1 MKLFRPF
8 VIIGIILIS
17 ILVLA
22 ILNGYITYPTKPKQ
36 VIGYPKHP
44 DSIDQISKR
53 VLTNQ
58 AVTIEKTITTTDN
71 YQTFLISYPSDNFK
85 LYTLMSKPVGS
96 PPEGGW
102 PVIIVNHGYIPPTQY
117 STTSSYINTFNY
129 FASQGFI
136 VLKPDYRGHDNSEG
150 QPDPILGRLQYAVD
164 VLNLIDDV
172 KSINEANPNKIYLY
186 GHSMGG
192 DVSLMVAEAS
202 SQIKALVLWA
212 PAVTTFPEN
221 ITYFIR
227 YHSPKATD
235 FKKLEETLAQLISQY
250 GKDQFSSFSNT
261 SKLNIPIILHHGT
274 ADESV
279 PFSWGEALNNR
290 LKSEGKNITFYRYA
304 GDNHNI
310 SNHWYEALS
319 KDVEFFKSF

>member
-1 MKLFRPF
+1 MGCLKYPRRPDP
-8 VIIGIILIS
+8 V
-17 ILVLA
+17 A
-22 ILNGYITYPTKPKQ
+22 
-36 VIGYPKHP
+36 GYPKHP

-58 AVTIEKTITTTDN
+58 AITVEKTITTTDN
-71 YQTFLISYPSDNFK
+71 HQTFLISYPSDNFK
-85 LYTLMSKPVGS
+85 LYALMSKPVGT
-96 PPEGGW
+96 PPADGW
-102 PVIIVNHGYIPPTQY
+102 PVVVLNHGYIPPTQY
-117 STTSSYINTFNY
+117 STLSSYINTFNY
-129 FASQGFI
+129 FANQSFI

-164 VLNLIDDV
+164 VLNLIADI
-172 KSINEANPNKIYLY
+172 KSINEANPNKIFLY

-221 ITYFIR
+221 IIYFVR
-227 YHSPKATD
+227 QHMPARTD
-235 FKKLEETLAQLISQY
+235 FKKLNENLDQLTDQY

-261 SKLNIPIILHHGT
+261 SKINIPIILHHGT

-279 PFSWGEALNNR
+279 PFTWGEALNNR
-290 LKSEGKNITFYRYA
+290 LKSEGKNITFYQYP

-310 SNHWYEALS
+310 SNHWYDALS
-319 KDVEFFKSF
+319 KDVEFFKSIN